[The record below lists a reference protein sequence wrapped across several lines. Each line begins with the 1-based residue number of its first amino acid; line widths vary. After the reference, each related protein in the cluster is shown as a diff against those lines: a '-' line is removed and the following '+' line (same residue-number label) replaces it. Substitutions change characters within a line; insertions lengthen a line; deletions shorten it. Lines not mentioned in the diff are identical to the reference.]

1 MAKIV
6 FTWELGS
13 GMGHIMPYLF
23 IVKALQTKGHEVN
36 FILKDLSLANLISE
50 TCRATCFQAPIKISP
65 VVNPIKEPL
74 TYAHILHNIGFDDLG
89 VLNGMVEGWRAL
101 FNAIKPDLVIFE
113 HSPTALL
120 AARGYAFK
128 KIHMGG
134 GFTIPAHVYPLP
146 NLRLWLKPDP
156 GALRQ
161 DEDLTLATINK
172 FLDKLKLAP
181 LNQITDLF
189 ATEPQV
195 LCTLEEL
202 DPYKERKNGN
212 YYGAW
217 MNPVGEKP
225 LWPDGQGEKIFA
237 YLKPFPTLPSL
248 LSTLIKLKAPSIVYI
263 NRISDKLKRQFSS
276 SPTLRFTDKL
286 QDLSKIAAQCDF
298 AILNATLHTTINLLL
313 SGKPALHL
321 PLYLE
326 QWLTGHHVANV
337 GAGINEP
344 TLKPDEMAKKLDM
357 LIKSDSY
364 TKAAQEFSNRYK
376 HMNAENQNDKILALI
391 FNMLQKKTNS
401 RIAKLASQF

>member
-6 FTWELGS
+6 FTWELGT

-36 FILKDLSLANLISE
+36 FILRDLSLANLISE

-101 FNAIKPDLVIFE
+101 FNTIKPDLVIFE

-128 KIHMGG
+128 KMHMGT
-134 GFTIPAHVYPLP
+134 GFFIPAHVYPLP
-146 NLRLWLKPDP
+146 NLRLWLNPDP
-156 GALRQ
+156 AALRQ
-161 DEDLTLATINK
+161 DEDQTLAAMNK

-189 ATEPQV
+189 AADSQV
-195 LCTLEEL
+195 LYTLKEL

-217 MNPVGEKP
+217 INPGGEKP
-225 LWPDGQGEKIFA
+225 LWPEGKGKKIFA

-248 LSTLIKLKAPSIVYI
+248 LTTLIKLKSPSIIYI
-263 NRISDKLKRQFSS
+263 DKLGDKLKKQFT
-276 SPTLRFTDKL
+276 SPTLRFADKL

-298 AILNATLHTTINLLL
+298 AILNASHHTTINLLL

-326 QWLTGHHVANV
+326 QWLTGHTVENI

-344 TLKPDEMAKKLDM
+344 TLKPDEMAKKLAM
-357 LIKSDSY
+357 LMESDSY
-364 TKAAQEFSNRYK
+364 TKAAQEFSDRYK
-376 HMNAENQNDKILALI
+376 HMNAQEQNKRIMDLI
-391 FNMLQKKTNS
+391 NNMLPKNS
-401 RIAKLASQF
+401 

>member
-13 GMGHIMPYLF
+13 GMGHIMPHLF
-23 IVKALQTKGHEVN
+23 IVKALQTKGHEVI
-36 FILKDLSLANLISE
+36 FILRDLSLVNFISK
-50 TCRATCFQAPIKISP
+50 TCRATCFQAPIRISP
-65 VVNPIKEPL
+65 VINPIKEPL
-74 TYAHILHNIGFDDLG
+74 TYAHILYNSGFNDLG

-101 FNAIKPDLVIFE
+101 FKAIKPDLVIFD

-128 KIHMGG
+128 KMHMGG

-146 NLRLWLKPDP
+146 NLRLWLKTDSEI
-156 GALRQ
+156 LQ
-161 DEDLTLATINK
+161 HDEDSILATINK
-172 FLDKLKLAP
+172 LQHKLKLAP

-195 LCTLEEL
+195 LCTLKEL
-202 DPYKERKNGN
+202 DPYKERKKGN

-225 LWPDGQGEKIFA
+225 LWQDGKGKKVFA

-248 LSTLIKLKAPSIVYI
+248 LSTLIELKAPSIVYI
-263 NRISDKLKRQFSS
+263 NSIGDKLKRQFSS
-276 SPTLRFTDKL
+276 SPTLRFADKL
-286 QDLSKIAAQCDF
+286 QDMSKIASQCDF
-298 AILNATLHTTINLLL
+298 AILHATLNTTINLLL
-313 SGKPALHL
+313 AGKPALHL

-326 QWLTGHHVANV
+326 QWLTGHYVANV

-344 TLKPDEMAKKLDM
+344 TLKPDEMAKKLNM
-357 LIKSDSY
+357 LITSDSY
-364 TKAAQEFSNRYK
+364 AKAAQNFSNRYK
-376 HMNAENQNDKILALI
+376 HMNAENQKDKILALFI
-391 FNMLQKKTNS
+391 NILQKIN
-401 RIAKLASQF
+401 

>member
-156 GALRQ
+156 AALRQ
-161 DEDLTLATINK
+161 DEDRILATMNK
-172 FLDKLKLAP
+172 LLDKLKLAP

-189 ATEPQV
+189 AADPQV
-195 LCTLEEL
+195 LHTLKEL

-217 MNPVGEKP
+217 IDPGGEKP
-225 LWPDGQGEKIFA
+225 LWPEGKGKKIFA

-248 LSTLIKLKAPSIVYI
+248 LTTLIKLGSPSIIYI
-263 NRISDKLKRQFSS
+263 DKLGDKLKKQFTS
-276 SPTLRFTDKL
+276 TTIRFADKL
-286 QDLSKIAAQCDF
+286 QDMSKIAAQCDF
-298 AILNATLHTTINLLL
+298 AILNATLNTTIILLL

-344 TLKPDEMAKKLDM
+344 TLKPDEMAKKLAM
-357 LIKSDSY
+357 LMESDSY

-376 HMNAENQNDKILALI
+376 HMNAQEQNEKIMKLI
-391 FNMLQKKTNS
+391 NNMLPKDS
-401 RIAKLASQF
+401 

>member
-13 GMGHIMPYLF
+13 GMGHVMPYLS
-23 IVKALQTKGHEVN
+23 IVKALHTKGHEII
-36 FILKDLSLANLISE
+36 FILRDLGQSKLISE
-50 TCRATCFQAPIKISP
+50 MYRATFFQAPVKISP
-65 VVNPIKEPL
+65 IINPIKEPL
-74 TYAHILHNIGFDDLG
+74 TYVHVLHNNGFNDLG

-101 FNAIKPDLVIFE
+101 FNTIKPDLVIFD

-146 NLRLWLKPDP
+146 NLRLWLKTDTEI
-156 GALRQ
+156 LQ
-161 DEDLTLATINK
+161 HDEDDILATINK
-172 FLDKLKLAP
+172 LLHKLRLAP

-189 ATEPQV
+189 AGDPQV
-195 LCTLEEL
+195 LHTLKEL

-217 MNPVGEKP
+217 IDPVGEKP
-225 LWPDGQGEKIFA
+225 LWPEGKGKKIFA

-248 LSTLIKLKAPSIVYI
+248 LTTLIKLKSPSIIYI
-263 NRISDKLKRQFSS
+263 DKLGDKLKKQFA
-276 SPTLRFTDKL
+276 SPTIRFADKL
-286 QDLSKIAAQCDF
+286 QDMSKIAAQCDF
-298 AILNATLHTTINLLL
+298 AILNATLNTTIILLL

-326 QWLTGHHVANV
+326 QWLTGHNV
-337 GAGINEP
+337 ENMGAGINEP
-344 TLKPDEMAKKLDM
+344 TLKPDEMAKKLGM
-357 LIKSDSY
+357 LMESDSY

-376 HMNAENQNDKILALI
+376 HMNAQEQNKRIMELI
-391 FNMLQKKTNS
+391 NNMLPKNS
-401 RIAKLASQF
+401 